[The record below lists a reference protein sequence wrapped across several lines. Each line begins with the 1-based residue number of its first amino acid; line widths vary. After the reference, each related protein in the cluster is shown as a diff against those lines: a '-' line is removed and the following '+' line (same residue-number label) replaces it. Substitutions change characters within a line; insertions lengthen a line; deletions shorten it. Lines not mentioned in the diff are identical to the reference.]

1 MRKVELSLQE
11 RRRGRKTPS
20 LMGKSDANE
29 CNENSFSNCR
39 VQLALSTK
47 RDGVILE
54 ERYCNEEQNRLFG
67 DLELAWGDSRMEDM
81 LNDDSPYCD
90 YSNMEDELYGYLE
103 RMIGQE
109 VKTPP
114 KIW

>member
-1 MRKVELSLQE
+1 MELPLE
-11 RRRGRKTPS
+11 RETEGFEKIPS

-54 ERYCNEEQNRLFG
+54 KRYCNEEQNIK
-67 DLELAWGDSRMEDM
+67 S
-81 LNDDSPYCD
+81 
-90 YSNMEDELYGYLE
+90 
-103 RMIGQE
+103 
-109 VKTPP
+109 
-114 KIW
+114 